1 MNLANNLGSGRHSI
15 YRSCKTDAGADNR
28 NYELGGARLK
38 YVLNEFGEEVY
49 VEKSLGAH
57 TEFPHFFV
65 PGKEDLALMTELYDK
80 YTAEVKDIHANPFE
94 TIIQGKPVT
103 LFVEVDLSQLDGSM
117 IKTCCGLKGLSNP
130 VQTNHLKCV
139 LNSLGFMNQQCKVGR
154 LPVEGSSIPNSSSKI
169 HPLEKIVI
177 HQGFRYTDMFFILH
191 RSSRLCFDL
200 TGIFVHF
207 LFFSSNHCP
216 WITRPTL

>member
-1 MNLANNLGSGRHSI
+1 MNLVNNLGSGRHSI

-65 PGKEDLALMTELYDK
+65 PGKESDTGLMTELFDK
-80 YTAEVKDIHANPFE
+80 YTAEVKDIHANPIQ
-94 TIIQGKPVT
+94 TTIQGKPVE
-103 LFVEVDLSQLDGSM
+103 LYVEVDLSQLDGSM

-130 VQTNHLKCV
+130 
-139 LNSLGFMNQQCKVGR
+139 SR
-154 LPVEGSSIPNSSSKI
+154 KI
-169 HPLEKIVI
+169 I
-177 HQGFRYTDMFFILH
+177 
-191 RSSRLCFDL
+191 
-200 TGIFVHF
+200 
-207 LFFSSNHCP
+207 
-216 WITRPTL
+216 